1 MIYLATIMILIGLLF
16 FVIASLGTELV
27 ASSKKPKLKPAPKTQ
42 VIRNS
47 PRASKKVLFNFRY
60 PEHRG
65 SKEIEKKI
73 RQERRMATTPIK
85 RKPEESELEMPT
97 LEEVPEES
105 SISTFYETIHTKTV
119 NPFHETHER
128 IETIPLED
136 DSFTFELS
144 GLLFLDYSRNIP
156 FQTKELK
163 SITWNESMFQ
173 NFKRIGS
180 AKIQHKNKSFKLI
193 TGNLSHE
200 YSFTDIEEVIFFDE
214 AFSII
219 PKKRILPIPLI
230 FSEEVG
236 KLKAVVTK
244 STGKYT

>member
-1 MIYLATIMILIGLLF
+1 MILIGLLF
-16 FVIASLGTELV
+16 FVIASLGTELIS
-27 ASSKKPKLKPAPKTQ
+27 SSKKPKLKPAPKTQ
-42 VIRNS
+42 VVRNS

-73 RQERRMATTPIK
+73 RQERRMTPTPVK
-85 RKPEESELEMPT
+85 RKVEESELQMPT
-97 LEEVPEES
+97 LDEVPEES
-105 SISTFYETIHTKTV
+105 SISSFYEPIHTKTV

-128 IETIPLED
+128 IETIPIVEETG
-136 DSFTFELS
+136 FTFELS

-156 FQTKELK
+156 FQRKELK

-193 TGNLSHE
+193 TENLSHE
-200 YSFTDIEEVIFFDE
+200 YSFMDIEEVIFFNE

-230 FSEEVG
+230 FSEEVE
-236 KLKAVVTK
+236 KLKAEVTK
-244 STGKYT
+244 ATG